1 MTITDEVRAEAQRKL
16 DGFVE
21 RFGRITKIYVGQD
34 HCCRC
39 GCRGRYHEGDEI
51 TRRNIAHAVRILA
64 LGGKCEIDEGCP
76 YVNIPYGDDRAIT
89 IYFEGK
95 HDNR

>member
-39 GCRGRYHEGDEI
+39 
-51 TRRNIAHAVRILA
+51 
-64 LGGKCEIDEGCP
+64 
-76 YVNIPYGDDRAIT
+76 
-89 IYFEGK
+89 
-95 HDNR
+95 